1 MLVWYQHQKNYLNQR
16 SFSFSVMWQRRWG
29 LVFEHSPPAGGSE
42 QLQSTKRSW
51 LLPLCYSQ
59 LLQGEQ
65 DHILLRGRGL
75 LLLHLQL
82 SDSGVFT
89 CTSHERS
96 FSQALARYHLHV
108 IASDLLQPDQ
118 HLQQNNVFLN
128 QAGVSSSLLVHRVSW
143 PQPQQL
149 PVRSFKHGL
158 GQNLDHYCEQLR
170 HREKRRQQK
179 LRTLK
184 LKQEIRKARVRRNNP
199 AEIPDWSGTG
209 RLPRDTLRMQ
219 YLCQAWHLGLHS
231 DFLWEC
237 YTQLIIL

>member
-1 MLVWYQHQKNYLNQR
+1 MLVWYQHLLKSLLRKEKEKFYF
-16 SFSFSVMWQRRWG
+16 FSHVTTEVG
-29 LVFEHSPPAGGSE
+29 LSIWAQSTSRGSE

-51 LLPLCYSQ
+51 LLPLCCSQ
-59 LLQGEQ
+59 LLQGDQ

-118 HLQQNNVFLN
+118 YLQQNNVFLN
-128 QAGVSSSLLVHRVSW
+128 QASISSW

-158 GQNLDHYCEQLR
+158 GQNLDKYCEQLR
-170 HREKRRQQK
+170 HRQKRRQQK

-199 AEIPDWSGTG
+199 AEIPDWSRTG
-209 RLPRDTLRMQ
+209 WLPRDTLMME
-219 YLCQAWHLGLHS
+219 YLCQAWGLHS
-231 DFLWEC
+231 DFPWE
-237 YTQLIIL
+237 YVINSL

>member
-1 MLVWYQHQKNYLNQR
+1 
-16 SFSFSVMWQRRWG
+16 MWQRRWG

-42 QLQSTKRSW
+42 QLQITKRSW
-51 LLPLCYSQ
+51 LLPFCWSQ
-59 LLQGEQ
+59 PLQGDQ

-118 HLQQNNVFLN
+118 YLQQNNVFLN
-128 QAGVSSSLLVHRVSW
+128 QAVISSSLLVHRASW

-158 GQNLDHYCEQLR
+158 GQNLDKYCEQLR
-170 HREKRRQQK
+170 CEKRRQQK

-199 AEIPDWSGTG
+199 AEIPDWSRTG
-209 RLPRDTLRMQ
+209 WLPRDTLKIIFMSILTYRSTFR
-219 YLCQAWHLGLHS
+219 LSLRR
-231 DFLWEC
+231 C
-237 YTQLIIL
+237 YKQLIIL